1 MIAVMRKDATQREID
16 DVIKYIETHNL
27 KAHPSLGSNRAV
39 IGIIG
44 NVKMIDKERLEQ
56 MPGIEKTM
64 YLESEIKLA
73 SRKFLHDDTVIKV
86 DGVKIGGEE
95 IIIMAG
101 PCAIESEEQLFETA
115 KAVRDAG
122 AKILRASAYKP
133 RTSPYAFQGMGVEGL
148 KLLKKVKKELGM
160 VVETEVMDTR
170 QVETVAKYVDIV
182 RIGARNMQ
190 NFDLLKEVGKIDKP
204 VIIKNGI
211 SATLEEFMLAAEYV
225 MSEGNKQ
232 VILCERGIRT
242 FRTETRN
249 TLDLSAV
256 PVLKEKTHLPVIV
269 DPSHAA
275 GVKQYVIPLSKAAIA
290 IGADG
295 LLIEVHCDPSKALCD
310 GKQALT
316 TNDFRVLMKDL
327 RKIAT
332 AIGRKL

>member
-44 NVKMIDKERLEQ
+44 NVKMIDKDHLQQ
-56 MPGIEKTM
+56 MPGVENAM
-64 YLESEIKLA
+64 YLESQIKLA

-95 IIIMAG
+95 IVIMAG
-101 PCAIESEEQLFETA
+101 PCAIESEEQIFETA
-115 KAVRDAG
+115 RAVQKAG
-122 AKILRASAYKP
+122 AKLLRASAYEP

-148 KLLKKVKKELGM
+148 KLLKKVKNELGM

-182 RIGARNMQ
+182 RVGARNMQ

-275 GVKQYVIPLSKAAIA
+275 GAKQYVIPLSKAAIA
-290 IGADG
+290 VGADG

-316 TNDFRVLMKDL
+316 TNDFKALMKDL
-327 RKIAT
+327 GKIAN

>member
-1 MIAVMRKDATQREID
+1 MIAVMRKDASQKEID

-27 KAHPSLGSNRAV
+27 KAHPSLGSNRTV

-44 NVKMIDKERLEQ
+44 NVKIIDKERLEQ

-95 IIIMAG
+95 IVIMAG
-101 PCAIESEEQLFETA
+101 PCAIESEELLFETA
-115 KAVRDAG
+115 RAVQAAG
-122 AKILRASAYKP
+122 AKILRASAFKP

-148 KLLKKVKKELGM
+148 KLLKKVKNELGM

-170 QVETVAKYVDIV
+170 QVETVAKYVDLV
-182 RIGARNMQ
+182 RVGARNMQ
-190 NFDLLKEVGKIDKP
+190 NFDLLKEVGKLHKP
-204 VIIKNGI
+204 VIIKNGMSSTI
-211 SATLEEFMLAAEYV
+211 EEFLLAAEYV
-225 MSEGNKQ
+225 MSEGNKE

-256 PVLKEKTHLPVIV
+256 PVLKEQTHLPVIV

-275 GVKQYVIPLSKAAIA
+275 GVKQWVAPLSKAAIA